1 MRSVR
6 PCNNTWGADTIGYTR
21 TGYLLELR
29 IHHPNPTR
37 YICEIIKQYEVY
49 CLLFWKHINPTEHTK
64 LFSLSLAQIRVYH
77 RETRVERAGTLPEG
91 LFLTNLWKTL
101 PGRLAGH
108 HVTRGSTIESAF
120 SSAQKRFSRRISNS
134 ISNGKADINMD
145 SCQRRRNRLETCLKK
160 LRNGDENNVFAVD

>member
-1 MRSVR
+1 MCIRDRYNTHTFPTRYFREFGNKSIFYPALLRVLLCIHTLTRNFGEFSRKINTRPETSVRSVR

-91 LFLTNLWKTL
+91 LFPVSYTHLTL
-101 PGRLAGH
+101 P
-108 HVTRGSTIESAF
+108 T
-120 SSAQKRFSRRISNS
+120 
-134 ISNGKADINMD
+134 
-145 SCQRRRNRLETCLKK
+145 NRE
-160 LRNGDENNVFAVD
+160 V